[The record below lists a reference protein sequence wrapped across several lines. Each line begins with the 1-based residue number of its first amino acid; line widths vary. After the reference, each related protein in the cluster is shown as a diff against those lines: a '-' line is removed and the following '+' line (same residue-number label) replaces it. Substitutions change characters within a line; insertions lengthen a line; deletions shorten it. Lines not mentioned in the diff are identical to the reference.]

1 MLEDANSS
9 QVFSYNTEFVNSN
22 CTAFFAGLLRTS
34 ASSFTEPSPH
44 PSPSPCLPSLT
55 CGKEYGLIREKR

>member
-34 ASSFTEPSPH
+34 ASSFTFRW
-44 PSPSPCLPSLT
+44 SLET
-55 CGKEYGLIREKR
+55 LYG